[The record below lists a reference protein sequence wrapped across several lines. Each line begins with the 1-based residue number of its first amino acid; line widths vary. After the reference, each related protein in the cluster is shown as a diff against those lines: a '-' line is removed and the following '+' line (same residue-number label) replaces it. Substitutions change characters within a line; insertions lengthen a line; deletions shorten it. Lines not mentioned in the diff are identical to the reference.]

1 MRRRLLLS
9 LFGIV
14 LLAYGGFASVMLTGT
29 KPALGLDLQGGI
41 SVTQRVKPGTD
52 YSEASLALAVER
64 IRDRVDSLGVAEPE
78 ILSQGDTIVV
88 NLPGVKNQQ
97 QAVDLVQVTGRVLLR
112 PVIGDCQEVT
122 PQDPTDSTDVPTD
135 STTPSTGTTGATDS
149 TSPATTTAGTTADTT
164 ATTVAS
170 STTGAPGP
178 SRPVSATATTAPLLA
193 TAPTTEGSTTTIA
206 ASTTTSAA
214 TDTTAPDSTTGDTG
228 TTTTTEPPV
237 LDENGIPVQESDP
250 YGQQYLQ
257 VKGSNVYCPVGPA
270 WNPDGADPI
279 EGTGE
284 VFTDNAQAAV
294 LDTGWGVTVDLND
307 DDGGRSTWNEI
318 ASACYSQSAQCPS
331 GQLAIELDGII
342 QSNPSMNEPFF
353 SGGVQ
358 ISGNF
363 TQAEAAALA
372 EVINSGSLPVQ
383 LKLEAVQSVSPS
395 LGEGSLRAA
404 MLSGLVGVLLV
415 LLFMILYYRLLG
427 FIVAIGLTVS
437 GALIYTVVS
446 LLSRTQGLA
455 LSLSGIAGI
464 IVSVGVTV
472 DSYVVFFER
481 LKDEVKSGKTMRNSA
496 QRGFTNAWRAI
507 VVADLVSL
515 IGALVLWYLTV
526 GAVRGF
532 AFFLGLSTL
541 MDMLVAYTFTRPTVL
556 LLARTR
562 WMERRKVMG
571 IEVSAA
577 GATA

>member
-1 MRRRLLLS
+1 MRRRLILTLLS
-9 LFGIV
+9 IV
-14 LLAYGGFASVMLTGT
+14 VLAYGGFAAVVLTGT
-29 KPALGLDLQGGI
+29 EPALGLDLQGGI
-41 SVTQRVKPGTD
+41 SVTQRVKPGTE

-112 PVIGDCQEVT
+112 PVIGECQEVT
-122 PQDPTDSTDVPTD
+122 PQEPTDSTEVPSD
-135 STTPSTGTTGATDS
+135 STTPSTGSADTTV
-149 TSPATTTAGTTADTT
+149 PAPSTTTASSTTAATD
-164 ATTVAS
+164 TTVAP
-170 STTGAPGP
+170 STTGAPGQ
-178 SRPVSATATTAPLLA
+178 SRSIT
-193 TAPTTEGSTTTIA
+193 
-206 ASTTTSAA
+206 A
-214 TDTTAPDSTTGDTG
+214 TDTTVPLLGAAPSTTTGTTTTSSTSTSSTSTVPATSTTTPG

-257 VKGSNVYCPVGPA
+257 VKGTNVYCPVGPA

-279 EGTGE
+279 EGSGE
-284 VFTDNAQAAV
+284 VFTDNAVAAV

-307 DDGGRSTWNEI
+307 GNGGRSTWNEI
-318 ASACYSQSAQCPS
+318 ASACYNQSAQCPS

-358 ISGNF
+358 ISGQF
-363 TQAEAAALA
+363 TQAEASALA

-404 MLSGLVGVLLV
+404 VISGLAGVLLV
-415 LLFMILYYRLLG
+415 LLFMIAYYRLLG
-427 FIVAIGLTVS
+427 LIVAIGLTVS
-437 GALIYTVVS
+437 GTLIYAVVS

-515 IGALVLWYLTV
+515 LGALVLWYLTV

-541 MDMLVAYTFTRPTVL
+541 TDMLVAYTFTRPTVL
-556 LLARTR
+556 LLARTK

-571 IEVSAA
+571 IEVAAA
-577 GATA
+577 GGTA

>member
-1 MRRRLLLS
+1 MRRRLILTLLS
-9 LFGIV
+9 IV
-14 LLAYGGFASVMLTGT
+14 VLAYGGFAAVVLTGT
-29 KPALGLDLQGGI
+29 EPALGLDLQGGI
-41 SVTQRVKPGTD
+41 SVTQRVKPGTE

-112 PVIGDCQEVT
+112 PVIGECQEVT
-122 PQDPTDSTDVPTD
+122 PQEPTDSTEVPSD
-135 STTPSTGTTGATDS
+135 STTPSTGSADTTV
-149 TSPATTTAGTTADTT
+149 PAPSTTTASSTTAATD
-164 ATTVAS
+164 TTVAP
-170 STTGAPGP
+170 STTGAPGQ
-178 SRPVSATATTAPLLA
+178 SRSIT
-193 TAPTTEGSTTTIA
+193 
-206 ASTTTSAA
+206 A
-214 TDTTAPDSTTGDTG
+214 TDTTVPLLGAAPSTTTGTTTTSSTSTSSTSTVPATSTTTPG

-257 VKGSNVYCPVGPA
+257 VKGTNVYCPVGPA

-279 EGTGE
+279 EGSGE
-284 VFTDNAQAAV
+284 VFTDNAVAAV

-307 DDGGRSTWNEI
+307 GNGGRSTWNEI
-318 ASACYSQSAQCPS
+318 ASACYNQSAQCPS

-358 ISGNF
+358 ISGQF
-363 TQAEAAALA
+363 TQAEASALA

-404 MLSGLVGVLLV
+404 VISGLAGVLLV
-415 LLFMILYYRLLG
+415 LLFMIAYYRLLG
-427 FIVAIGLTVS
+427 LIVAIGLTVS
-437 GALIYTVVS
+437 GTLIYAVVS

-515 IGALVLWYLTV
+515 LGALVLRYLTV

-541 MDMLVAYTFTRPTVL
+541 TDMLVAYTFTRPTVL
-556 LLARTR
+556 LLARTK

-571 IEVSAA
+571 IEVAAA
-577 GATA
+577 GGTA